1 MMGVLIVL
9 IFSFL
14 FSFVIIC
21 AMLAVC
27 SWLRLPVCGYLVVVY
42 GAYFRICL
50 LFGCGGFGA
59 ICLLLLCLRFVGG
72 CWVGDAYGW

>member
-21 AMLAVC
+21 DMLAVC

-42 GAYFRICL
+42 GVYFRICL
-50 LFGCGGFGA
+50 LGVVVLVLFVCCCFVCG
-59 ICLLLLCLRFVGG
+59 LLVG
-72 CWVGDAYGW
+72 WVGDACGW